1 MNSLFGIP
9 MDTLTTI
16 AAALFAALTA
26 LLAVLALRNR
36 LLLALGLRNIPRRRA
51 QTVLIVVGL
60 MLSTVII
67 TSAFGTGDTV
77 GYTIRHLTVDG
88 LGATDEIVSHSAI
101 AEGTGPG
108 YIPASLVGRLQNA
121 AGHDADGVAG
131 AIIQSVAL
139 QDLTSRQTKS
149 SVVLEALPRTYPAAF
164 GPLTRADGT
173 AVTLG
178 QLGPNQIYLNQKAAT
193 ALSAHPGDHVSVYL
207 GGRAVDFTVRYTLQG
222 RDLATGGLSPSSTG
236 SGPAVL
242 LPLDRL
248 QQIVGLP
255 GQVNVILVSNR
266 GDAIQGAALT
276 DSVLPALRAPLAN
289 SAQVGT
295 VQRLLLTPTGLKALH
310 GLQADKGLSATT
322 RTDLHTLEHEIKR
335 TGVSDRLKSLVTDPA
350 VAGALAKITAPS
362 IAQPLDTAL
371 VSASDYTVQGVKQDG
386 LNSADQ
392 TGSTFTT
399 IFLVFGLF
407 SIAAGIMLI
416 FLIFVMLAAERRPE
430 MGMARAVGTRRSH
443 LIQQFLFE
451 GYVYDLGAALVGAG
465 LGIVIGLSM
474 VSVISALLG
483 TFGITLQA
491 QISVRSVV
499 LSFCLGALVTF
510 ATVAFSA
517 WRTSR
522 LNIVAAIRDLPDGSR
537 IDGSIAAAFTRPW
550 KDLALAGRRLRAGRP
565 LRALAALLA
574 APWHLV
580 SAFRVFIGRGPL
592 LLAFGALMME
602 IGISSKQLFSFDL
615 GISLLLV
622 GTAMLL
628 RWLLRIARTPE
639 RIANRIGFTLAG
651 LSLVVFWLLPFDA
664 IRSDLNFD
672 VEMFFLSGM
681 MLVLGGV
688 WTLMYNGDLLL
699 GALLAVLGRARA
711 LAPVL
716 RTAISYPMQYR
727 FRTGLTLAMFSLVIF
742 TLMVMSVLNSSFSG
756 IGLDLN
762 RDNGGY
768 DIHAT
773 ASPLSPIADISA
785 AIKGNPS
792 LRDRISSA
800 GSLGRVAAGLRQPG
814 QKDQTWQPGLLN
826 VADDAYLAG
835 TRFSLH
841 GRAVG
846 YATDGQVWQTIR
858 SHPGYAVVSADFFPG
873 IQGNGRSS
881 FTIHGVTYKQ
891 TQFKPATIVM
901 RDMRTGISTRLTV
914 IGVLDQNSFYGN
926 GIYTGASTLAAAHDA
941 PAAPAVYYVR
951 VAPGQDVHSVAKALG
966 SAFLANG
973 LDVVETR
980 VEFNNS
986 QATGNGLNYLLQA
999 FMALGLIVG
1008 IAALGV
1014 IATRSVVERR
1024 QQIGVL
1030 RAIGFRR
1037 RMVQASFMI
1046 ESSFIS
1052 LVGTALGVG
1061 LGVMLA
1067 RQLVAYIGKSNPSL
1081 HVIVPWGQILGIVA
1095 LAYLASLL
1103 TTYLPARQA
1112 ARIYPAEALRYE

>member
-88 LGATDEIVSHSAI
+88 LGAVDETVQHGAT
-101 AEGTGPG
+101 ADGTGPG
-108 YIPASLVGRLQNA
+108 YIPDSLVGRLRQA
-121 AGHDADGVAG
+121 AGTSADGVTG
-131 AIIQSVAL
+131 AIVQSVAL

-149 SVVLEALPRTYPAAF
+149 SAVLEALPRTYPAAF

-178 QLGPNQIYLNQKAAT
+178 QLGPNQVYFNQKAAT

-207 GGRAVDFTVRYTLQG
+207 GGRAVDFTVRDTLQG
-222 RDLATGGLSPSSTG
+222 RDLATGGLSPRSAG

-248 QQIVGLP
+248 QQIAGLP

-266 GDAIQGAALT
+266 GDAIQGATLT

-289 SAQVGT
+289 SAQVAT
-295 VQRLLLTPTGLKALH
+295 VQRLLLTPAGLKALH
-310 GLQADKGLSATT
+310 GLQADKSLSATT
-322 RTDLHTLEHEIKR
+322 RSDLRTLEREIKR
-335 TGVSDRLKSLVTDPA
+335 PVVSDRLKSLVTDPA
-350 VAGALAKITAPS
+350 VAGVLGKITAPS
-362 IAQPLDTAL
+362 IARSLDTAL

-386 LNSADQ
+386 LNAADQ
-392 TGSTFTT
+392 TGSEFTT

-451 GYVYDLGAALVGAG
+451 GYAYDIGAALVGAG

-483 TFGITLQA
+483 SFGISLQA
-491 QISVRSVV
+491 QISPRSVV

-537 IDGSIAAAFTRPW
+537 IDGSIAAAFARPW
-550 KDLALAGRRLRAGRP
+550 KDLALAGRRLRAGHP

-580 SAFRVFIGRGPL
+580 SAFRVFISRGPL
-592 LLAFGALMME
+592 LLALGALMLQM
-602 IGISSKQLFSFDL
+602 GISSKQLFPFDL

-622 GTAMLL
+622 GAAMLL
-628 RWLLRIARTPE
+628 RWLLKVARTPE

-651 LSLVVFWLLPFDA
+651 LALVVFWLLPFDA

-727 FRTGLTLAMFSLVIF
+727 FRTGLTLSMFSLVIF

-756 IGLDLN
+756 IALDLN

-792 LRDRISSA
+792 LRNRISSA

-835 TRFSLH
+835 TRFTLH
-841 GRAVG
+841 SRAVG
-846 YATDGQVWQTIR
+846 YATDTQVWQTIR
-858 SHPGYAVVSADFFPG
+858 SHPGYAVVSSDFAANS
-873 IQGNGRSS
+873 GNGGRS
-881 FTIHGVTYKQ
+881 FVVHGLNYKQ
-891 TQFKPATIVM
+891 SQFRPATIEM
-901 RDMRTGISTRLTV
+901 RDMRNGITARLTI
-914 IGVLDQNSFYGN
+914 IGVLDQQSYFGN
-926 GIYTGASTLAAAHDA
+926 GLYTGASTLAAAHDA
-941 PAAPAVYYVR
+941 PAAPAVYYMR
-951 VAPGQDVHSVAKALG
+951 VAPGQDVHAVAKALG

-980 VEFNNS
+980 VEY
-986 QATGNGLNYLLQA
+986 ATDQSIGSGMNYLLEG